1 MRFKTF
7 RVLQQNYL
15 NQISVALLVTTPD
28 TNPVVPRWDNT
39 GAPAQ
44 LSKIGV
50 QVTHEA
56 CYRDVDMREVWCLM
70 SHLRC
75 ICGPEEERP
84 FYCHW
89 TVSASEALMQLQNKK
104 FPFTSRNLKTTT
116 TKKDKTI
123 SKFNQI
129 PNVSAQVPADC
140 LVRRPTYRHRN
151 RHTCPTSS
159 ALLCSQDLYQER
171 SLMLCCFLFLS
182 QSPAQQGF
190 LRILMLNNIFDLF
203 ISPAFGWLPQ

>member
-56 CYRDVDMREVWCLM
+56 CYRDVDMREAWCLM

-116 TKKDKTI
+116 TKKTKLSPSLT
-123 SKFNQI
+123 KFPTFQPKSQQTAWWGGPHTVI
-129 PNVSAQVPADC
+129 GIVTRVPLPLLFSAHKIFI
-140 LVRRPTYRHRN
+140 RRDR
-151 RHTCPTSS
+151 
-159 ALLCSQDLYQER
+159 
-171 SLMLCCFLFLS
+171 LCCAVSSSCHNLLHNRDFSEF
-182 QSPAQQGF
+182 
-190 LRILMLNNIFDLF
+190 
-203 ISPAFGWLPQ
+203 